1 MHLII
6 KTDGGARGNPGPA
19 GAGVI
24 ISQNNGQELF
34 AGGFFLGNATN
45 NVAEYMGIVHA
56 LELASQLGGTKLE
69 IFCDSELVVKQ
80 INGQYRVKNANLRKY
95 YQQVIKLI
103 KKFSGFTISH
113 IYRQDNKDADAMVN
127 QALDAEA
134 DIGGFVRNVSW

>member
-24 ISQNNGQELF
+24 ISRNNGPELF

-45 NVAEYMGIVHA
+45 NVAEYVGIVRA

-80 INGQYRVKNANLRKY
+80 INGQYRVKNDNLRKY
-95 YQQVIKLI
+95 YRQIIELR
-103 KKFSGFTISH
+103 KKFPGFTISH

-134 DIGGFVRNVSW
+134 DIGGFVRNVPE